1 MGLPIIGDIIKLVGG
16 VIDKVLPD
24 KMSDVEKAKVKLDV
38 ALAIQ
43 DSEDKF
49 FAFTLEHSGAAKDM
63 PRSIQILRGTV
74 RPVLTYA
81 SFALLCFTIYYYF
94 FGTFEATGP
103 DPELA
108 LKLVSGLNGLT
119 LGFWFYS
126 KNKERTTN
134 FLELFSKK
142 DK

>member
-1 MGLPIIGDIIKLVGG
+1 
-16 VIDKVLPD
+16 
-24 KMSDVEKAKVKLDV
+24 MSDAEKAQVKLSV
-38 ALAIQ
+38 MEGIQ

-81 SFALLCFTIYYYF
+81 SFGLLCFVLYYYF

-108 LKLVSGLNGLT
+108 LKLVSGLNGLV

-134 FLELFSKK
+134 FLDVFNKK
-142 DK
+142 D

>member
-1 MGLPIIGDIIKLVGG
+1 MGIPIIGS
-16 VIDKVLPD
+16 VISIVSKVLDSVLPD
-24 KMSDVEKAKVKLDV
+24 NMSEAEKAEVKVKT

-49 FAFTLEHSGAAKDM
+49 FAFTLEHTGAAKDM

-134 FLELFSKK
+134 FLELFNKK

>member
-1 MGLPIIGDIIKLVGG
+1 MGLPIIGDIVKLVGG
-16 VIDKVLPD
+16 VLDKVLPD
-24 KMSDVEKAKVKLDV
+24 KMSDAEKAQVKLSV
-38 ALAIQ
+38 MEGIQ

-81 SFALLCFTIYYYF
+81 SFALLCFVLYYYF
-94 FGTFEATGP
+94 FGTFEPTGP

-108 LKLVSGLNGLT
+108 LKLVSGLNGLV

-134 FLELFSKK
+134 FLDVFNKK
-142 DK
+142 D